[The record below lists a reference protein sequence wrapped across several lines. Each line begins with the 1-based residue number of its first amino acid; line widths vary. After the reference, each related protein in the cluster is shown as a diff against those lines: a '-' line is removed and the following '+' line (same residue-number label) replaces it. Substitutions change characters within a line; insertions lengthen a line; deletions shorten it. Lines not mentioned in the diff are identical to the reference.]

1 MKKSELQKL
10 VAESVTKVLK
20 ENFDPNRFMAQNKLN
35 SNNSDIQELKKI
47 YNKTYELDQF
57 VASTAFENSP
67 IVEHTNAIMQ
77 YCIAQKKRIFQS
89 KGLGE

>member
-10 VAESVTKVLK
+10 VA
-20 ENFDPNRFMAQNKLN
+20 
-35 SNNSDIQELKKI
+35 DIQELKKI
-47 YNKTYELDQF
+47 YNKTYELDQL